1 VALCRSG
8 LAGKPATTTAYPT
21 YCSGSRATVRNG
33 ANGGRFS
40 FGARRA
46 CRERFRF
53 RDLPAST
60 PGHRTVSGSKGTDSR
75 TALRRRI
82 RKKRRAL
89 SGEQRQTAQQLA
101 ARRLR
106 RLAPLWRARSL
117 AVYLAVDG
125 EADPATIAADALGRG
140 ERIYAPVLH
149 GETLRFARFTED
161 TPLRRNR
168 FGILEP
174 ATLDCID
181 PRQLD
186 IVLTPL
192 VAFDDSGTRIGMGGG
207 YYDRCFSFLKERTR
221 WIRPRL
227 IGLAYEFQ
235 RLRSVSRNAW
245 DIPLWAAVTER
256 DTYRFQGGAHET

>member
-1 VALCRSG
+1 MCRSG

-21 YCSGSRATVRNG
+21 YCSGSRATVRND
-33 ANGGRFS
+33 ANGERFS

-53 RDLPAST
+53 RDLPASA
-60 PGHRTVSGSKGTDSR
+60 PGHCTVSGSKGTDSR

-82 RKKRRAL
+82 RLRRRDL
-89 SGEQRQTAQQLA
+89 SGEQRQA
-101 ARRLR
+101 AHRRAGRRLR
-106 RLAPLWRARSL
+106 RLAPMWRARTV
-117 AVYLAVDG
+117 AVYMAADG
-125 EADPATIAADALGRG
+125 EADPAAAAANAFARG
-140 ERIYAPVLH
+140 QRIYAPVLH
-149 GETLRFARFTED
+149 GQTLRFARLTED

-168 FGILEP
+168 YGILEP
-174 ATLDCID
+174 ATADCID
-181 PRQLD
+181 PRHLD
-186 IVLTPL
+186 VVITPL
-192 VAFDDSGTRIGMGGG
+192 VAFDGSGTRIGMGGG